1 MPVSAGLITGRAEA
15 TNAVQQHLAETW
27 VWEGKP
33 AAQWATDLTSVRSK
47 EAQLR
52 GLEADL
58 NQARTST
65 DAASAEL
72 HERNVQ
78 ALAMLRAKYRRD
90 PDTVGLLKGPD
101 AVGDG
106 RREILSDCADLETVW
121 GRLPENA
128 ATLTPTLS
136 RSSFAAARAAG
147 QAKVE
152 ALEGLLAA
160 GRKARKEYHDTL
172 AELWEDC
179 VDFYAAACARFPEDT
194 PEGRMIRGI
203 PTTPSAPSPAPSEPA
218 AAPAAGQPT

>member
-1 MPVSAGLITGRAEA
+1 MPASGLITGRAEA

-33 AAQWATDLTSVRSK
+33 AAQWATDLAALHAN

-72 HERNVQ
+72 HEMNVQ

-90 PDTVGLLKGPD
+90 PDTVGLLKGLD
-101 AVGDG
+101 AVGDS

-136 RSSFAAARAAG
+136 RSSFAAIRAAAL
-147 QAKVE
+147 AKVE
-152 ALEGLLAA
+152 SLEGFLADV
-160 GRKARKEYHDTL
+160 RKVRKEYNDLL

-179 VDFYAAACARFPEDT
+179 VDFYAAACARFPEET

-203 PTTPSAPSPAPSEPA
+203 PTTPVAPGVATPEPA
-218 AAPAAGQPT
+218 AAPKEG